1 MRILLA
7 LLEEAQG
14 HAAGAPASP
23 FEVNFG
29 LFFWTWLVFILLML
43 LLKKFAWPAL
53 LKSTVER
60 EQRIQ
65 EQLAQAEKANT
76 EAHALLEQ
84 QKSLFAESRASAQAM
99 LAEAK
104 SAAEKERAAAM
115 ERTRQEQSDLMDRA
129 RRDIGAEKE
138 RAIQELKREAV
149 DLSLAAASR
158 LIGQRMTGDTDRRL
172 VEEYLGSLEIAK

>member
-1 MRILLA
+1 MLTLLA
-7 LLEEAQG
+7 LLQEHAP
-14 HAAGAPASP
+14 AAGAPASP

-53 LKSTVER
+53 LKSTIER

-65 EQLAQAEKANT
+65 EQLAQAEKANA
-76 EAHALLEQ
+76 EARMLLEQ
-84 QKSLFAESRASAQAM
+84 QQKLLAESRASAQSM
-99 LAEAK
+99 MVEAK
-104 SAAEKERAAAM
+104 TAAEKERTAAM
-115 ERTRQEQSDLMDRA
+115 ERTRQEQADLLDRA
-129 RRDIGAEKE
+129 RRDITAEKE

-158 LIGQRMTGDTDRRL
+158 LIGQRMNSEADRKL
-172 VEEYLGSLEIAK
+172 VESYLASLEGSK

>member
-1 MRILLA
+1 MLTLLA
-7 LLEEAQG
+7 LLQETEG

-29 LFFWTWLVFILLML
+29 LFFWTWIVFIALMF

-65 EQLAQAEKANT
+65 EQLAQAEKANA
-76 EAHALLEQ
+76 EARALLEQ
-84 QKSLFAESRASAQAM
+84 QKKLLAEGRASAQAM
-99 LAEAK
+99 LTDAK
-104 SAAEKERAAAM
+104 LAAEKERSLAI
-115 ERTRQEQSDLMDRA
+115 ERTRQEQSELLERA
-129 RRDIGAEKE
+129 RRDIGGEKE
-138 RAIQELKREAV
+138 RAIQELRREAV

-158 LIGQRMTGDTDRRL
+158 LIGQRLNSDTDRKL
-172 VEEYLGSLEIAK
+172 VEGYLQSLENSK

>member
-1 MRILLA
+1 MLILLT

-29 LFFWTWLVFILLML
+29 LFVWTWVVFIILMV

-53 LKSTVER
+53 LKSTIDR

-65 EQLAQAEKANT
+65 EQLAAAEKASADART
-76 EAHALLEQ
+76 YLEEQKRLL
-84 QKSLFAESRASAQAM
+84 AESRSSAQAM

-104 SAAEKERAAAM
+104 MAAEKERATAM
-115 ERTRQEQSDLMDRA
+115 ERTRQEQAELLDRA
-129 RRDIGAEKE
+129 RRDIAAEKE
-138 RAIQELKREAV
+138 RAVQELRREAV
-149 DLSLAAASR
+149 DLSLAVASK
-158 LIGQRMTGDTDRRL
+158 LIGQKLTAESDRAL
-172 VEEYLGSLEIAK
+172 VESYLGTLEKRG

>member
-1 MRILLA
+1 MFTLLA
-7 LLEEAQG
+7 LLQE
-14 HAAGAPASP
+14 HAAPAGAPSSP

-65 EQLAQAEKANT
+65 EQLAQAEKANA
-76 EAHALLEQ
+76 EAAALLGQ
-84 QKSLFAESRASAQAM
+84 QKALLAESRASAQTM
-99 LAEAK
+99 MVEAK
-104 SAAEKERAAAM
+104 TAAEKERSAAM
-115 ERTRQEQSDLMDRA
+115 ERTRQEQADLLDRA
-129 RRDIGAEKE
+129 RRDIAAEKE
-138 RAIQELKREAV
+138 RAIQELRREAV

-158 LIGQRMTGDTDRRL
+158 LIGQRMNAETDRKL
-172 VEEYLGSLEIAK
+172 VESYLATLEGGK